1 MAGPTGLEP
10 ATSRLTIWR
19 PNQLNDG
26 PTYNTYKEPFFWH
39 VNLGTP
45 SKITKELT
53 GCMA

>member
-26 PTYNTYKEPFFWH
+26 PTYYNQNQGALTLAFQSGNSLKIKR
-39 VNLGTP
+39 VN
-45 SKITKELT
+45 
-53 GCMA
+53 